1 MTTVQR
7 GIALIVGMLLMLGM
21 VALSRVPVPVYRSTD
36 GLLRVAMSA
45 RPERVEVCRAV
56 SDSELANTPEH
67 MRQRNIC
74 EGVAAAYL
82 LEVMRNNTVLASDT
96 VRGGGLRNDRQLY
109 VLKDFTVP
117 SGVSNFEVRFRRI
130 DQQPSDSASETSGA
144 GVLTKDDDDDD
155 GDDDDEQEDRERTA
169 RARRAADAV
178 PRDMQFRETVTLSPR
193 EILLVTYDRESRTLR
208 STRAP

>member
-7 GIALIVGMLLMLGM
+7 GLAIIVGMLLMLGM
-21 VALSRVPVPVYRSTD
+21 VTLSRVPVPVHRSTD

-45 RPERVEVCRAV
+45 RPERVESCRAV
-56 SDSELANTPEH
+56 SDSELVNTPEH

-130 DQQPSDSASETSGA
+130 DQQSSDSAAYGSGGGA
-144 GVLTKDDDDDD
+144 VAKNDDDDDD
-155 GDDDDEQEDRERTA
+155 DDEQDDRERTA

-178 PRDMQFRETVTLSPR
+178 PHDMRFRETVTLSAR
-193 EILLVTYDRESRTLR
+193 EIFLVTYDRESRTLR

>member
-130 DQQPSDSASETSGA
+130 DQQSSDSAAYGSGGGA
-144 GVLTKDDDDDD
+144 VAKNDDDD
-155 GDDDDEQEDRERTA
+155 DDDDEQEDRERTA

-178 PRDMQFRETVTLSPR
+178 PRDMQFRETVTLTPR